1 MSELLHR
8 ALKSAPASARYKQ
21 ISPENESEIRHVTRS
36 PLKKR
41 EREIMMSMPNGKLWS
56 RKEVALRSSLK

>member
-8 ALKSAPASARYKQ
+8 ALKSAPASARYKR

-36 PLKKR
+36 PLKSER
-41 EREIMMSMPNGKLWS
+41 ERNNDVDAKWKIMKSK
-56 RKEVALRSSLK
+56 RSCSP